1 MGLKPGQHIGS
12 YEIESEHG
20 VGGMAV
26 VYQARHRVL
35 RTSHA
40 VKVLDKKLA
49 RSEEIRQRFLSE
61 ARIQAGLRHPHI
73 TPVTDVISEP
83 GVAAIVMPF
92 LHGEDLGKRRSRA
105 GAVPVEDAIPWILQV
120 LDALTLAHEQGII
133 HRDLKPANL
142 FLETQPGGREAVRV
156 MDFGIARLADSTLT
170 RAAMT
175 MSPLR
180 YMSPEQIQSPGS
192 VDARSDL
199 FSLGA
204 VLYELITGQV
214 AFDGDTDFHI
224 QMNIVSG
231 KYARPGTILP
241 GQHAALAAVIDR
253 TLSTA
258 PGDRF
263 DSAQALAQA
272 LKQALKNG
280 VAACEASET
289 MAAQGTTPRADEDAR
304 LQDAIGV
311 LIDQAALHQLKL
323 RPPKHPSRAW
333 LKRAGEMVQ
342 ERIEQRQQ
350 VTKESRRETNTQRT
364 PQRQSAAARHP
375 SARTRQRLQR
385 RPGEVTCFSLGTV
398 SPESAVNTSFHDLG
412 RQARQDDTPVVLNMV
427 EAPPGTFRMGASDH
441 DDDSDADSDE
451 RPRHT
456 ARLRGYLVGQ
466 TPITQ
471 GQYRAIMG
479 ENPSKL
485 RTSDQHPVARVS
497 WFDAVRFCNA
507 LSQKC
512 GLESA
517 YSIGEGKKPTVSCN
531 FQARGFRLPTEAEWE
546 SAARAGQNL
555 KYSGADEPDEVAWY
569 RGNSGGKPHPV
580 ALKKPNAWGLYDMSG
595 NVWEWCW
602 DWYGEDAYKNRVTLS
617 GNKKTITD
625 HPRGPESGVLRTL
638 RGGAYDLGTAGLRA
652 SNRFRYP
659 PTSQH
664 DDSGFRVVLPD
675 PSCA

>member
-26 VYQARHRVL
+26 VYLASHRAL

-40 VKVLDKKLA
+40 IKVLDKKLS

-61 ARIQAGLRHPHI
+61 ARTQAGLRHPHI

-92 LHGEDLGKRRSRA
+92 LHGEDLGKRLARA
-105 GAVPVEDAIPWILQV
+105 GAVPVEEAIPWILQV

-142 FLETQPGGREAVRV
+142 FLEAQPGGREAVWV
-156 MDFGIARLADSTLT
+156 MDFGIARLADSRLT

-180 YMSPEQIQSPGS
+180 YMSPEQIQSPRS

-204 VLYELITGQV
+204 VLYELVTGQV

-231 KYARPGTILP
+231 KYTRPSAILP
-241 GQHAALAAVIDR
+241 DQHAALAAVIDR
-253 TLSTA
+253 ALATA
-258 PGDRF
+258 PSDRF

-272 LKQALKNG
+272 LKQALEDG
-280 VAACEASET
+280 AAAREASET
-289 MAAQGTTPRADEDAR
+289 MAAQGTTRGEDEDAD
-304 LQDAIGV
+304 LQDAIGA
-311 LIDQAALHQLKL
+311 LIAQAALHQLKL
-323 RPPKHPSRAW
+323 RPPKRPSRAW
-333 LKRAGEMVQ
+333 LKRAGALVQ
-342 ERIEQRQQ
+342 ERIEQKPQ
-350 VTKESRRETNTQRT
+350 VTKAPRKETDTQHT
-364 PQRQSAAARHP
+364 PQRQSAAARRP

-385 RPGEVTCFSLGTV
+385 QPGAVTRFSLGTV
-398 SPESAVNTSFHDLG
+398 SSESTVNTSFHDLG
-412 RQARQDDTPVVLNMV
+412 RQARQDDTPVGLNMV
-427 EAPPGTFRMGASDH
+427 EAPPGTFRMGASDR
-441 DDDSDADSDE
+441 DDDNDADSDE

-456 ARLRGYLVGQ
+456 VRLRGYQVGQ

-485 RTSDQHPVARVS
+485 KTSDQHPVERVS

-517 YSIGEGKKPTVSCN
+517 YSIGEGKKPTVSCH

-546 SAARAGQNL
+546 CAAKSGQNL

-569 RGNSGGKPHPV
+569 RGNSGRKPHPV

-595 NVWEWCW
+595 NVWEWVW
-602 DWYGEDAYKNRVTLS
+602 DWYDEDAYKTRGTLS
-617 GNKKTITD
+617 GNKKTIAD
-625 HPRGPESGVLRTL
+625 HPRGPESGVLRSL
-638 RGGAYDLGTAGLRA
+638 RGGAYDLGTAGLRT

-664 DDSGFRVVLPD
+664 EDSGFRVLLPH
-675 PSCA
+675 PSHA